1 MRSQKAR
8 ETAWTGMLFALA
20 IALSYLES
28 LVSPLL
34 GLMPAIKLG
43 LSNIVVMYALLF
55 LRTHTALLLVVLKAL
70 FAFLTFEICRIYKV
84 YDYKNYIRQVIGPLW
99 PVMDIL
105 TVLIAIVLIA
115 VMAAATG
122 SIFEQVGLPNILGSV
137 VIVFLC
143 GLLNFKGSK
152 VIEKFESVGTVLLYG
167 GYILFTIIV
176 LVKKGGNIPQ
186 VFAAMDTSAV
196 GGSVTLPLCIWTG
209 ILYVAYNINAIP
221 MGMFSLTRQTK
232 RKETLVSGIIAGLL
246 MVIPWFLSYFAM
258 MCFYGDTS
266 IVGADVA
273 TPWMEM
279 IKAVNGGPVLL
290 GLFSLVM
297 GWTLVETAT
306 GCIHMIIDRFDVA
319 LAERGNAKMSDRK
332 RGLITVATL
341 IAALLLSRIGVVT
354 LIEKG
359 YSYLSYGFILFYLL
373 PTLIIGGYKI
383 LRHKEKKQ

>member
-1 MRSQKAR
+1 MKSLKKFYEGGYAKYILPGVLLQSVLIGGGYATGR
-8 ETAWTGMLFALA
+8 E
-20 IALSYLES
+20 IYSYGAKFGAFGWIS
-28 LVSPLL
+28 
-34 GLMPAIKLG
+34 GLTIG
-43 LSNIVVMYALLF
+43 IGF
-55 LRTHTALLLVVLKAL
+55 AL

-84 YDYKNYIRQVIGPLW
+84 YDYKNYIKQVIGPLW
-99 PVMDIL
+99 PVMDVL
-105 TVLIAIVLIA
+105 TILIAIMLIA

-122 SIFEQVGLPNILGSV
+122 SIFEQVGLPNFLGAV

-167 GYILFTIIV
+167 GYILFTILV
-176 LVKKGGNIPQ
+176 LISKGSNIPQ
-186 VFAAMDTSAV
+186 VFASADTSAYD
-196 GGSVTLPLCIWTG
+196 GKITLGLCIWTG
-209 ILYVAYNINAIP
+209 ILYVAYNINSIP

-232 RKETLVSGIIAGLL
+232 RKETFFSGLIAGLL

-290 GLFSLVM
+290 ALFSIVM

-306 GCIHMIIDRFDVA
+306 GCIHMIIDRFDIA
-319 LAERGNAKMSDRK
+319 LEERGNTRLTDKK
-332 RGLITVATL
+332 RGLITVITL
-341 IAALLLSRIGVVT
+341 LAALLLSRIGVVT

-373 PTLIIGGYKI
+373 PTLFSGGYKI
-383 LRHKEKKQ
+383 IRYKNNK

>member
-1 MRSQKAR
+1 MGWIS
-8 ETAWTGMLFALA
+8 
-20 IALSYLES
+20 
-28 LVSPLL
+28 
-34 GLMPAIKLG
+34 GLTIG
-43 LSNIVVMYALLF
+43 IGF
-55 LRTHTALLLVVLKAL
+55 AL

>member
-1 MRSQKAR
+1 MKSLKNFYEGGYAKYILPGVLLQSVLIGGGYATGR
-8 ETAWTGMLFALA
+8 E
-20 IALSYLES
+20 IYSYGAKFGAMGWISGLTIG
-28 LVSPLL
+28 L
-34 GLMPAIKLG
+34 G
-43 LSNIVVMYALLF
+43 F
-55 LRTHTALLLVVLKAL
+55 AL

>member
-1 MRSQKAR
+1 MKSLKNFYEGGYAKYILPGVLLQSVLIGGGYATGR
-8 ETAWTGMLFALA
+8 E
-20 IALSYLES
+20 IYSYGAKFGAMGWIS
-28 LVSPLL
+28 
-34 GLMPAIKLG
+34 GLTIG
-43 LSNIVVMYALLF
+43 IGF
-55 LRTHTALLLVVLKAL
+55 AL

-167 GYILFTIIV
+167 GYILFTILV

>member
-1 MRSQKAR
+1 MKSLKNFYEGGYAKYILPGVLLQSVLIGGGYATGR
-8 ETAWTGMLFALA
+8 E
-20 IALSYLES
+20 IYSYGAKFGAMGWIS
-28 LVSPLL
+28 
-34 GLMPAIKLG
+34 GLTIG
-43 LSNIVVMYALLF
+43 ISF
-55 LRTHTALLLVVLKAL
+55 AL

>member
-1 MRSQKAR
+1 MKSLKNFYEGGYAKYILPGVLLQSVLIGGGYANGR
-8 ETAWTGMLFALA
+8 E
-20 IALSYLES
+20 IYSYGAKFGAMGWIS
-28 LVSPLL
+28 
-34 GLMPAIKLG
+34 GLTIG
-43 LSNIVVMYALLF
+43 IGF
-55 LRTHTALLLVVLKAL
+55 AL